1 MTKDKRIILDSLKDR
16 SISHIAKKRSTQD
29 MYDALITMEQIVNIL
44 SKIFSEN
51 KLTTI
56 RMIDTNIVASYLI
69 KIIDL

>member
-1 MTKDKRIILDSLKDR
+1 MTKDKTIILDSLKDR
-16 SISHIAKKRSTQD
+16 SISHIAKKRSAQD

-44 SKIFSEN
+44 SKIISEN

-69 KIIDL
+69 KIIYL